1 MNEKNLVVCDK
12 ELRYAN
18 GLGDNISVHGEF
30 ALRVFICTNM
40 ESVMKLKEKRD
51 IHIFIVDELFSQEE
65 RTQAG
70 AEETFVLTEDTC
82 QDLGEGETEVYKF
95 QSADKILS
103 VVFETYCERG
113 GGGILRTIK
122 KQKQKLIAVY
132 SPIHRIGKTSLAV
145 ALGKEI
151 SKTEKTLY
159 LNMEEYADVGMRFAK
174 AEGGTLGD
182 LLYYIRQGKE
192 HGALRVSTMIM
203 QIGDLDYIPPFLFSA
218 DLKEVTLEEWKNL
231 LQMILEK
238 TAYETV
244 VLDLGESVQGLLEIL
259 GFCDRVYMPVLED
272 EISMHKVQQFETELE
287 VMGLS
292 ELKKKLQIFPAPED
306 VEMYARKQIR
316 EEM

>member
-12 ELRYAN
+12 EFRYAD
-18 GLGDNISVHGEF
+18 GLGENISVHGEF
-30 ALRVFICTNM
+30 ALKVFICTNM
-40 ESVMKLKEKRD
+40 ESVRKLKQKRE
-51 IHIFIVDELFSQEE
+51 IHIFIVDESFPHEE
-65 RTQAG
+65 RAEAS

-82 QDLGEGETEVYKF
+82 QDLGKDETEVYKF
-95 QSADKILS
+95 QSADRILAI
-103 VVFETYCERG
+103 VFETYCERG
-113 GGGILRTIK
+113 GGGILKTIK
-122 KQKQKLIAVY
+122 KQKQKLIGVY
-132 SPIHRIGKTSLAV
+132 SPIHRVGKTSLAL
-145 ALGKEI
+145 ALGKEL

-159 LNMEEYADVGMRFAK
+159 LNLEEHADVGARFVK
-174 AEGGTLGD
+174 AEGRTLGD

-192 HGALRVSTMIM
+192 HAALRVSTMLM

-259 GFCDRVYMPVLED
+259 GFCDTVYMPVLED
-272 EISMHKVQQFETELE
+272 EISRYKVKKFEEELE
-287 VMGLS
+287 VMGFN
-292 ELKKKLQIFPAPED
+292 EVRKKIQIFTAPED
-306 VEMYARKQIR
+306 MEIYARKQFK

>member
-12 ELRYAN
+12 ELRYAD
-18 GLGDNISVHGEF
+18 GLGENISVHGEF

-40 ESVMKLKEKRD
+40 ESVRKLKRERD
-51 IHIFIVDELFSQEE
+51 IHIFIVDESFSHEE
-65 RTQAG
+65 RIEAS
-70 AEETFVLTEDTC
+70 AEETFVLTEDAC
-82 QDLGEGETEVYKF
+82 QDLGEAETEVYKF

-103 VVFETYCERG
+103 VVFETYCDRVG
-113 GGGILRTIK
+113 GSILKTIK

-132 SPIHRIGKTSLAV
+132 SPIHRVGKTTLAIS
-145 ALGKEI
+145 LGKEL
-151 SKTEKTLY
+151 SKAEKTLY
-159 LNMEEYADVGMRFAK
+159 LNLEEHADVGMRFAK
-174 AEGGTLGD
+174 AEGRTLGD

-192 HGALRVSTMIM
+192 HAALRVSTMIM

-244 VLDLGESVQGLLEIL
+244 VLDIGESVQGLLEIL
-259 GFCDRVYMPVLED
+259 EFCDTVYMPMLED
-272 EISMHKVQQFETELE
+272 EISVHKVQQFETELE
-287 VMGLS
+287 VMGLT
-292 ELKKKLQIFPAPED
+292 ELKNKIQIFPAPED
-306 VEMYARKQIR
+306 MEIYARKQIR